1 MVIPE
6 EREGKLPEDP
16 SLARDLTPANQT
28 VSSRKG
34 GLQMVTSIKP
44 RQVTIFYQNDNL
56 M

>member
-34 GLQMVTSIKP
+34 GLQSLPSVKP
-44 RQVTIFYQNDNL
+44 RQVKIN
-56 M
+56 